1 MIFKEDYIE
10 HLINVR
16 NQFFLVNNIEAAF
29 MVQKD
34 IDELIATKTI

>member
-1 MIFKEDYIE
+1 MILKEDYIE

-16 NQFFLVNNIEAAF
+16 NQFFSVNNIEAAF